1 MLRSPCIMLTIKRT
15 ITKRSSRNVWP
26 ITFLFLTTL
35 SSLALRD
42 DLRSRDHYH
51 PADDVSHSQVPRH
64 VEQRA
69 GVYETTRGAQGP
81 VRESHGLRGVYLGHD
96 QRVGHRQGKSGQA
109 SPHTF
114 PLSHSPL
121 SVSLTLSPTSLFS

>member
-1 MLRSPCIMLTIKRT
+1 MAYNLYI
-15 ITKRSSRNVWP
+15 
-26 ITFLFLTTL
+26 FTTL

-81 VRESHGLRGVYLGHD
+81 VRESHGLRGVDLGHD

-109 SPHTF
+109 SPHTS

-121 SVSLTLSPTSLFS
+121 FFLSLSPPPPCLADLVRKR

>member
-1 MLRSPCIMLTIKRT
+1 MTP
-15 ITKRSSRNVWP
+15 
-26 ITFLFLTTL
+26 L
-35 SSLALRD
+35 SSLAIRH
-42 DLRSRDHYH
+42 DLRSRDHDH

-69 GVYETTRGAQGP
+69 GVYETARGAQGP

-109 SPHTF
+109 SPPTSPF
-114 PLSHSPL
+114 SHSPL
-121 SVSLTLSPTSLFS
+121 SPSLTSSFLLSPTSSFS